1 MFFNTSTGK
10 MLVYN
15 GTNSAWEEVQSI
27 GNFFISTLSPAFDG
41 TTQNF
46 TLSDAPTNVQ
56 QVLLSINGVVQ
67 KPNAGTSTPS
77 EGFALDGSTV
87 KLGAAP
93 ANSDTYHAVVMG
105 STVNIGTPSN
115 NTVTS
120 AILQNGSVITAK
132 LADQAVDLSKLPHGT
147 GSTDGKFLRAN
158 NGADPTFETV
168 NTDLVADTSPQLGG
182 DLASNSNDILMAD
195 SDKIVFGTGGD
206 FVIQHTGN
214 TSDFT
219 NSTSNL
225 NFINNADSAHVNFVH
240 DNEYMLRAASD
251 GAVEA
256 YYDNSKKFE
265 TTSGGCT
272 LTGTLTTTSGINAGN
287 NISMADNVKL
297 KAGTGDDLQI
307 YHDGSHSYIHDNG
320 TGNLKIKSSRVDILN
335 SAGDEDMIVAV
346 ENGQV
351 ELHYDNSKKI
361 ETTATGVTVTG
372 SVTDSKGDVRSV
384 PSNTQSSA
392 YTIVAADAGKT
403 IVISSGG
410 VTVPASGMSAG
421 DVVTII
427 NNSTSNQT
435 ITLAVGVTLFNTG
448 DGTNANR
455 TLAGRGMATIYFVS
469 ASTGYISGS
478 GLS

>member
-1 MFFNTSTGK
+1 
-10 MLVYN
+10 
-15 GTNSAWEEVQSI
+15 
-27 GNFFISTLSPAFDG
+27 
-41 TTQNF
+41 
-46 TLSDAPTNVQ
+46 
-56 QVLLSINGVVQ
+56 
-67 KPNAGTSTPS
+67 
-77 EGFALDGSTV
+77 
-87 KLGAAP
+87 
-93 ANSDTYHAVVMG
+93 MG

-147 GSTDGKFLRAN
+147 VSTDGKFLRAN

-265 TTSGGCT
+265 TTSAGVYV
-272 LTGTLTTTSGINAGN
+272 TGAAVFPDGSSNGIQIGN
-287 NISMADNVKL
+287 SS
-297 KAGTGDDLQI
+297 DLQL